1 MEDLGLTHE
10 EIYEI
15 NKGIPIVDAKLYWK
29 EEYGWTSQYWEK
41 LYKVGWRMVESEK
54 EPGVFLAL
62 DEKGATVL
70 SAESKI
76 ALFKLLVNFMVGGG

>member
-1 MEDLGLTHE
+1 
-10 EIYEI
+10 
-15 NKGIPIVDAKLYWK
+15 
-29 EEYGWTSQYWEK
+29 
-41 LYKVGWRMVESEK
+41 MVESEK